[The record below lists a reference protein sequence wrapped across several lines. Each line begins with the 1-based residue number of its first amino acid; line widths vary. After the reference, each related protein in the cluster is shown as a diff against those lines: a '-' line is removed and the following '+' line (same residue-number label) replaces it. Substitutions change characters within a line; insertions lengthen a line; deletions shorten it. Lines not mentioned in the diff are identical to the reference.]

1 MTLELLDEGWGHLW
15 RLGSTSVLGTFQRT
29 RGAWALASVLGTPCA
44 HVALRYCSVLGT
56 PCTHMVLGLLPGGW
70 AHSLHIR
77 GPWAMPQC
85 WAHPTTHVALGLVP
99 RLWAHPCAH
108 VALSYCLSAV
118 ALGLLSLC
126 WAHLFSHVALW
137 LSAWVLDTPQR
148 TRGAWVRQDVTIL
161 GPCMLQNPK

>member
-1 MTLELLDEGWGHLW
+1 MTLELLHEGWGHLW

-108 VALSYCLSAV
+108 VALSYCLSAAHMWRLGSCLCAGHTSFHTWRFGCLLGCWIHPSAHV
-118 ALGLLSLC
+118 ALGY
-126 WAHLFSHVALW
+126 AK
-137 LSAWVLDTPQR
+137 T
-148 TRGAWVRQDVTIL
+148 
-161 GPCMLQNPK
+161 